1 MDKYQNK
8 YRISTIR
15 MQEWNYGWDA
25 AYFITICSKNN
36 HCYFGEVLEGEM
48 KLSNIGVLADVVWY
62 EIPNHANNVELGPF
76 VVMPNHIHGVI
87 ILHGNNSVSKKN
99 DQKESKTDIPIGKT
113 RFQAQGKN
121 TVSSI
126 IGSYKSA
133 VTKHARRMGYDFAWQ
148 PRFYD
153 HIIRDKE
160 SYDRIAQYIV
170 INPQKWDQ
178 DKYNTCDPSS

>member
-1 MDKYQNK
+1 
-8 YRISTIR
+8 

-36 HCYFGEVLEGEM
+36 YCYFGEVSEGKM
-48 KLSNIGVLADVVWY
+48 NLSNIGVLADVFWF
-62 EIPNHANNVELGPF
+62 EIPNHAHNVELGPF

-87 ILHGNNSVSKKN
+87 ILHGNNSFLKKN
-99 DQKESKTDIPIGKT
+99 DQNESIPDIPIGKS

-133 VTKHARRMGYDFAWQ
+133 VTKHARRIGYDFSWQ
-148 PRFYD
+148 PGFYD
-153 HIIRDKE
+153 HIIRDKQ
-160 SYDRIAQYIV
+160 SYDRIADYIGT
-170 INPQKWDQ
+170 NPEKWNRDT
-178 DKYNTCDPSS
+178 YYVCRP

>member
-8 YRISTIR
+8 YRISTTR

-36 HCYFGEVLEGEM
+36 QCYFGDVSEGEM
-48 KLSNIGVLADVVWY
+48 KLSNIGVLADVLWH
-62 EIPNHANNVELGPF
+62 EIPNHANNVELGSF

-87 ILHGNNSVSKKN
+87 ILHGNISIAKKI
-99 DQKESKTDIPIGKT
+99 DHKESNIDFTVGKS

-133 VTKHARRMGYDFAWQ
+133 VTKHARRIGFDFCWQ
-148 PRFYD
+148 PGFYD
-153 HIIRDKE
+153 HIIRNKQ
-160 SYDRIAQYIV
+160 SYDRIAHYIV
-170 INPQKWDQ
+170 TNPKKWNLDT
-178 DKYNTCDPSS
+178 YYFHRP